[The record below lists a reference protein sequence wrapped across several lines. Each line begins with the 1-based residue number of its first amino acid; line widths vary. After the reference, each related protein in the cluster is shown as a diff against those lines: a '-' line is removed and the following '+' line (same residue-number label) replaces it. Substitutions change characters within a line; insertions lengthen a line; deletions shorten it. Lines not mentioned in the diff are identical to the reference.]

1 MFGYVKPCRPELRV
15 KEDQLYQAAYC
26 GLCRTMGKCTGCLS
40 RLFLSYDIVFLLLT
54 RIALEGTAAELKP
67 RRCLVHP
74 FRPRLMMEP
83 NASAEY
89 CAAVS
94 VLLSY
99 EKAEDDVCDS
109 RGARRFAA
117 KRIRRI
123 LASALRRAECPAALR
138 QQVKDAL
145 SRLSLLEVSRSDSID
160 DCADTF
166 GDALAALFAYGLEAT
181 EARIGGEIGR
191 RVGRVLYVLDAMDDY
206 EKDKRSGNYN
216 TLLCAYGDAMTP
228 SAWEAMEMGIAMDLR
243 QALAALEL
251 MDFSRCQDVGEILR
265 NVLTRGIPEE
275 AKAIAAKKIPKE
287 SQ

>member
-15 KEDQLYQAAYC
+15 KEDQLYRAAYC

-40 RLFLSYDIVFLLLT
+40 RLFLSYDIVFLLLA
-54 RIALEGTAAELKP
+54 RIALEGTEAELKP
-67 RRCLVHP
+67 RRCAVHP

-83 NASAEY
+83 NKSAEY

-94 VLLSY
+94 VLLAH

-138 QQVKDAL
+138 QQVKEAI
-145 SRLSLLEVSRSDSID
+145 SRLSELEKVRSDSID

-166 GDALAALFAYGLEAT
+166 GDALSAVFSYGLEAA
-181 EARIGGEIGR
+181 EARIGAELGR

-206 EKDKRSGNYN
+206 EKDKKTGNYN
-216 TLLCAYGDAMTP
+216 PLLCAYGDTMSD
-228 SAWEAMEMGIAMDLR
+228 SAWDAMQVGIAMDLSHAR
-243 QALAALEL
+243 AATEL
-251 MDFSRCQDVGEILR
+251 MDFSRCRDVGEILR
-265 NVLTRGIPEE
+265 NVLAHGIPDE
-275 AKAIAAKKIPKE
+275 AKAIAAKKIPDE
-287 SQ
+287 I